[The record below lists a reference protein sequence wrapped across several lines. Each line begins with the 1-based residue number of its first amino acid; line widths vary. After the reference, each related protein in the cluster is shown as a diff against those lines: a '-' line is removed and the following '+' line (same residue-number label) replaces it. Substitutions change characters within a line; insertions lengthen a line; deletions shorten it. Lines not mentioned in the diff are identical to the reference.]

1 MNLNDDKLINKE
13 NKASKAF
20 DKTISQGEKL
30 DEKIAKTKNTKKWDK
45 LIAKRNVNS
54 EKQSI
59 LKDRFNNLNSLINQR
74 LGDKAKDITNVV
86 KRKSNWI
93 KHSSALKEGK

>member
-1 MNLNDDKLINKE
+1 M
-13 NKASKAF
+13 
-20 DKTISQGEKL
+20 
-30 DEKIAKTKNTKKWDK
+30 
-45 LIAKRNVNS
+45 AKRNVNS

-59 LKDRFNNLNSLINQR
+59 LKNRFNNLNSLINQR
-74 LGDKAKDITNVV
+74 LGEKSKDITNVV